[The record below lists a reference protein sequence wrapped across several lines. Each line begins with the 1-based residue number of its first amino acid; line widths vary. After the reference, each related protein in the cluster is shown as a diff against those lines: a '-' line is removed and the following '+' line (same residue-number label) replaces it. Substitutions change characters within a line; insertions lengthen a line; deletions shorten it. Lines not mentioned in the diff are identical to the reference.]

1 MGDFKVESGIPIP
14 EVIEQR
20 ASAYPW
26 TEMEVGDSFYAPVRK
41 EGNDTVSR
49 VRNRVNQAR
58 ANAKKKYGID
68 TIINA
73 DHEGV
78 RVWRIK

>member
-1 MGDFKVESGIPIP
+1 MSEFEIEKGIPVP
-14 EVIEQR
+14 EIIERR
-20 ASAYPW
+20 ASHYPW
-26 TEMEVGDSFYAPVRK
+26 EQMEVGDSFYAPVQG
-41 EGNDTVSR
+41 EEDTVSR
-49 VRNRVNQAR
+49 VRNRLNQAR

-73 DHEGV
+73 DHKGV